1 MPRKQVFK
9 KTIGSRAEVF
19 HKTAKKTSG
28 GLMKKDLMK
37 NKHGEIVSKKKHM
50 TAKKEKR
57 LEKHGYF
64 AKKGKFGYVK
74 KDAKV
79 LKSKR
84 KTMKKKSMKKKK
96 GGDSCSMK
104 N

>member
-1 MPRKQVFK
+1 MPRKEVFK
-9 KTIGSRAEVF
+9 KTVGSRAEVF

-74 KDAKV
+74 KAAKV
-79 LKSKR
+79 SKSK
-84 KTMKKKSMKKKK
+84 KNTTKKKSMKKKK
-96 GGDSCSMK
+96 RGGCSSRM
-104 N
+104 